1 MFRRLGGMD
10 TDRRH
15 RRPAALAAGILL
27 ILLLPMAVLA
37 HAELVGS
44 TPAADSTVDGPFAD
58 PIVMTFSEGV
68 VGESG
73 AKLRDSASAGAID
86 ATSAIDGDTMTLTP
100 DAPLVDG
107 EYEVEWTA
115 IADDGHI
122 ERGTIRFTVVTP
134 ATPEPTASP
143 TPTPTPVASAAPTAT
158 ASATPS
164 PAPTASPAPTPV
176 ASAGGPDGSD
186 TSGGSGDVLLPIV
199 LGALLVGG
207 LAVLLFRRR
216 DSSSTTP

>member
-1 MFRRLGGMD
+1 MQMNRSTNRRL
-10 TDRRH
+10 
-15 RRPAALAAGILL
+15 AAIATGLLL
-27 ILLLPMAVLA
+27 ILLLPTAVLA
-37 HAELVGS
+37 HAELETS
-44 TPAADSTVDGPFAD
+44 TPAADSMVDGPFAD

-68 VGESG
+68 VGASG
-73 AKLRDSASAGAID
+73 AKLRDSASGDEIA
-86 ATSAIDGDTMTLTP
+86 ATSEIDGDTMTLTP
-100 DAPLVDG
+100 DEPLAEG

-122 ERGTIRFTVVTP
+122 ERGTILFTVVAA

-143 TPTPTPVASAAPTAT
+143 TPTPVASATPAAS

-164 PAPTASPAPTPV
+164 PAPTLSPAPTAA
-176 ASAGGPDGSD
+176 ASPSGPDDSGA
-186 TSGGSGDVLLPIV
+186 TGGSSDVLLPIV